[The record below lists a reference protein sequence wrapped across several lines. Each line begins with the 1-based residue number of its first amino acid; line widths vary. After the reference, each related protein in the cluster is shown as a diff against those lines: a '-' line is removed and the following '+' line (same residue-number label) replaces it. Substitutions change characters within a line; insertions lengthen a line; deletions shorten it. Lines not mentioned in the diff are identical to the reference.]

1 MKPQNETLLNDFAAF
16 ILTHGRPEK
25 VDTYTSLRSHGYTG
39 KIFIVIDDLDQK
51 RYEYIAKFG
60 KQVVI
65 FDKELYAKRTD
76 QGDNTTDLRSVVY
89 ARNALVDIAKRMGIK
104 YFIELDDDYNDFRY
118 RFSDKLEYIP
128 ACKKARNL
136 DHIFEAML
144 KFMDSCPQV
153 YSVAM
158 AQGGDFIGGKD
169 NPFAQKIGL
178 KRKCMNSFVCATDRP
193 FQFMCKM
200 NDDVTTYVRL
210 GSVGKIFFTTNQV
223 SLNQAT
229 TQANAGGMTEIY
241 LAQGTYVKS
250 FFSVMFHPS
259 SVRVRMLPGKNCRL
273 HHSIKW
279 VNSVP
284 KILSESL
291 KKKGTPCPNT

>member
-1 MKPQNETLLNDFAAF
+1 MKTLNEPLLNDFAAF
-16 ILTHGRPEK
+16 ILTHGRPDK
-25 VDTYTSLRSHGYTG
+25 VITYDSLRSHGYTG
-39 KIFIVIDDLDQK
+39 KIFLIIDDLDKTRDQ
-51 RYEYIAKFG
+51 YIEKYG
-60 KQVVI
+60 DQVII
-65 FDKELYAKRTD
+65 FDKKLSAKHTD

-89 ARNALVDIAKRMGIK
+89 ARNALVNIAKDMGIK
-104 YFIELDDDYNDFRY
+104 YFIELDDDYNDYRY

-136 DHIFEAML
+136 DQIFEAMVR
-144 KFMDSCPQV
+144 FMDYCPQV
-153 YSVAM
+153 YSIAM
-158 AQGGDFIGGKD
+158 AQGGDFIGGRD
-169 NPFAQKIGL
+169 NPFAQKVGL

-193 FQFMCKM
+193 FDFVCKM

-210 GSVGKIFFTTNQV
+210 GAVGKLFFTTNQV

-250 FFSVMFHPS
+250 FFSVMFNPS
-259 SVRVRMLPGKNCRL
+259 SVKVRMLHGKNTRL

-279 VNSVP
+279 DNAVP
-284 KILSESL
+284 KIVSESL
-291 KKKGTPCPNT
+291 KKKGTP